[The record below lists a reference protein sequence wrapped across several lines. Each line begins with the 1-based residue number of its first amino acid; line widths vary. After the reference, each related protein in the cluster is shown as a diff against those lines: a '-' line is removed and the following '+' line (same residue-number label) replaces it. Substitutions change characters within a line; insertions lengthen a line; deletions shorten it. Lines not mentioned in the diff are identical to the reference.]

1 MFVGQATHCMMACV
15 HSSPCPHV
23 LPPAPISPLST
34 PCQHLAW
41 ASTHLAAEEVRW
53 WGGEGESLMN
63 PLSPGHNNQPSNNW
77 INQTAPDHRLIPGYE
92 PRNRGCPNIPSHLS
106 LDTASAWP
114 LLLALLFRHFKR
126 MDITYSDLFGYFC
139 KQKYICGKTLDV
151 KCLKGFIEWFLCLEK
166 FVQSHPLNGEDEDTS
181 SSLWLRG

>member
-1 MFVGQATHCMMACV
+1 MFIGQDTHCMMACV

-23 LPPAPISPLST
+23 LPLHPSV
-34 PCQHLAW
+34 PCPPR
-41 ASTHLAAEEVRW
+41 ASTWPGPAHTWQPRR

-77 INQTAPDHRLIPGYE
+77 INQTAPDHCLIPGHE
-92 PRNRGCPNIPSHLS
+92 PRNRGCPTIPSHLS

-151 KCLKGFIEWFLCLEK
+151 KGLKGFIEWFLCLEK
-166 FVQSHPLNGEDEDTS
+166 FVQSHPPIGEDEDTS